1 LECGHDASGP
11 LSLLI
16 ARDNCRDKIIIM
28 IAVTFALPAESGEF
42 LRRLTV
48 KARVNRNGIRII
60 RGKICDRTIEVLH
73 TGVGEKVCWKRI
85 GKFLED
91 QQFDCLISAG
101 FAGALTDDLQIG
113 DLLLA
118 ENFSTVDLNEVRASL
133 SGLSIHVANLLT
145 MPALIDSSEERNKLA
160 LKSGAAAVDMETEF
174 IARACAARGVPL
186 LSLRVISDTPHHL
199 FPAPANVLFDIE
211 RQQTQILKLA
221 THLLVHPNRV
231 PRLVQFARR
240 IAHAR
245 KILGNAVVTVVRD
258 LQPRTQ
264 RPSY

>member
-1 LECGHDASGP
+1 
-11 LSLLI
+11 
-16 ARDNCRDKIIIM
+16 M
-28 IAVTFALPAESGEF
+28 IAVTFALSAESGEF

-48 KARVNRNGIRII
+48 KTHVNRKGIRII

-73 TGVGEKVCWKRI
+73 TGVGEKVCREHI
-85 GKFLED
+85 GQFLED

-145 MPALIDSSEERNKLA
+145 MPALIDSSEERNKLT

-174 IARACAARGVPL
+174 IARACAARGTPL
-186 LSLRVISDTPHHL
+186 LSLRVISDTPREV
-199 FPAPANVLFDIE
+199 FPAPANVLFDIKK
-211 RQQTQILKLA
+211 QKTQMLKLTA
-221 THLLVHPNRV
+221 YFLAHPNRV
-231 PRLVQFARR
+231 PRIVQFARR

-245 KILGNAVVTVVRD
+245 KTLGNALATVVRD

-264 RPSY
+264 KPSY